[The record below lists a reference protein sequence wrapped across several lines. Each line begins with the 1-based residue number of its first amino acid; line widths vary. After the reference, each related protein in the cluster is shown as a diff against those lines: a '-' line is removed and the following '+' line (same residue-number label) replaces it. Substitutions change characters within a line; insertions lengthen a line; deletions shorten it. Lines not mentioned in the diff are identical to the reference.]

1 MTNSRI
7 AGFYKLSLDERLDAL
22 AKASGLDAEELGT
35 LLTSGLLA
43 TQEAEKMVEN
53 VVATHNLPLGIGLN
67 FKINGIDRLI
77 PMVIEEPSVVAGASF
92 MAKLVRKGGGF
103 FATTSAPEMI
113 GQIQILDIADI
124 HAAKMKIY
132 ENRADL
138 LAIADDID
146 PILKKL
152 GGGARDLEV
161 RVIED
166 SRIGEFLVL
175 HLIYDVR
182 DAMGANAVNTACE
195 KLAPRIEQLT
205 GGRVHLKI
213 LSNLSDRRM
222 ARVRCVVPVDA
233 LAFGQAPSLGLSAL
247 EGERQVLPSEGEG
260 FRKGAGTQ
268 EPKAREM
275 AFHGMVKRARE
286 LRKNATDA
294 EQFLW
299 QFLRRKQINDAR
311 FRRQHPHKNYI
322 LDFYCYELKI
332 AIELDGSG
340 HLEEE
345 QRHHDEQRTK
355 DLNEDGIQVLRF
367 WNSDALNNIEVVLG
381 EIWEAIENVRITPS
395 LGLSPS
401 GGERQNLSLNEEV
414 DLGDK
419 SFSKSQEPEVLPLEG
434 QGFRKGAGYTGE
446 SVRDGIIE
454 AYAFAASDPYRAAT
468 HNKGIMNG
476 VDAVVIATGND
487 WRAIE
492 AGAHAYAARD
502 GKYTSLSTWG
512 KDADG
517 NLVGTLEMPMAV
529 GIVGGATKVHPTA
542 QAALKLMD
550 VKTAS
555 ELAEI
560 IVSVGLAQNL
570 AALRALATEGIQ
582 RGHMS
587 LHARQVATAAGAE
600 GEMVDQVAG
609 QMVAEGVV
617 RIDRAEEILKS
628 LYL

>member
-7 AGFYKLSLDERLDAL
+7 AEFYKLTQAERLDAL
-22 AKASGLDAEELGT
+22 AKASGLDADELAT
-35 LLTSGLLA
+35 LLTSGLLTA
-43 TQEAEKMVEN
+43 QQADKMVEN

-67 FKINGIDRLI
+67 FKINGVDRLV
-77 PMVIEEPSVVAGASF
+77 PMAIEEPSVVAGASF
-92 MAKLVRKGGGF
+92 MAKLARKGGGF

-113 GQIQILDIADI
+113 GQIQILDVADI
-124 HAAKMKIY
+124 HAAKMAIY
-132 ENRADL
+132 EARESL
-138 LAIADDID
+138 LAEADGID

-166 SRIGEFLVL
+166 SPIGKFLVL

-182 DAMGANAVNTACE
+182 DAMGANAINTACE
-195 KLAPRIEQLT
+195 KLAPRIEALT

-222 ARVRCVVPVDA
+222 ARVRCTIPVKE
-233 LAFGQAPSLGLSAL
+233 LAFDDFA
-247 EGERQVLPSEGEG
+247 GEE
-260 FRKGAGTQ
+260 
-268 EPKAREM
+268 
-275 AFHGMVKRARE
+275 
-286 LRKNATDA
+286 
-294 EQFLW
+294 
-299 QFLRRKQINDAR
+299 
-311 FRRQHPHKNYI
+311 
-322 LDFYCYELKI
+322 
-332 AIELDGSG
+332 
-340 HLEEE
+340 
-345 QRHHDEQRTK
+345 
-355 DLNEDGIQVLRF
+355 
-367 WNSDALNNIEVVLG
+367 
-381 EIWEAIENVRITPS
+381 
-395 LGLSPS
+395 
-401 GGERQNLSLNEEV
+401 
-414 DLGDK
+414 
-419 SFSKSQEPEVLPLEG
+419 
-434 QGFRKGAGYTGE
+434 
-446 SVRDGIIE
+446 VRDGIIE
-454 AYAFAASDPYRAAT
+454 AYAFAAADPYRATT

-492 AGAHAYAARD
+492 AGAHAYAARN
-502 GKYTSLSTWG
+502 GRYTSLSTWG

-542 QAALKLMD
+542 QAALKLMG

-587 LHARQVATAAGAE
+587 LHARQVAIAAGAK
-600 GEMVDQVAG
+600 GEQVDQVAA
-609 QMVAEGVV
+609 QLVAEGIV
-617 RIDRAEEILKS
+617 RIDRAEEIMKEVTA
-628 LYL
+628 